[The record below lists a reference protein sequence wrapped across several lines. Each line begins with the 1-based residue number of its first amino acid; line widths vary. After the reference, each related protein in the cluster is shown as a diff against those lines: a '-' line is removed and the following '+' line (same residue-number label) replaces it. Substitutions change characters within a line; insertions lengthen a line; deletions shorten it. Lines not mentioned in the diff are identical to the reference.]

1 LEGLMLQTIPVHA
14 EGARYTA
21 PLLYL
26 PELWAPARVWLP
38 AATFFGHRG
47 WEGELLELRGAGDLE
62 MRTAG
67 VIDHARRLPQPP
79 VVIGHG
85 AGALVALAASR
96 RGGVAAAVLIAPLIP
111 GSAPV
116 RGLTRRWEALLALAL
131 GRPIPPPSPPAAC
144 RLFGEVP
151 PGLEAE
157 TVRAVLDVVRG
168 GPPSPAR
175 LDVPALVV
183 AGALDPLL
191 PPGAAAGLAAS
202 LGADLIEIPG
212 AGHWPILA
220 PAWQR
225 TVAAVH
231 RWLVQRLGEPLL
243 DLYADAMAE
252 RDAGGDPDAE

>member
-1 LEGLMLQTIPVHA
+1 MLRATPVHA
-14 EGARYTA
+14 ESARYAA

-26 PELWAPARVWLP
+26 PELWAPAEVWLP

-47 WEGELLELRGAGDLE
+47 WEGELLELRGIGGLE
-62 MRTAG
+62 TRAAA
-67 VIDHARRLPQPP
+67 VVDHASRLPRPP

-96 RGGVAAAVLIAPLIP
+96 RGATAAAVLIAPLVP
-111 GSAPV
+111 GSPPV

-131 GRPIPPPSPPAAC
+131 GRAVPPPQPAAAR

-151 PGLEAE
+151 AGLDVEAA
-157 TVRAVLDVVRG
+157 RAVLDIVRG
-168 GPPSPAR
+168 RRPTAAG
-175 LDVPALVV
+175 LDVPTLVV
-183 AGALDPLL
+183 AGERDPLL
-191 PPGAAAGLAAS
+191 APAAAAGLAAS
-202 LGADLIEIPG
+202 LAADVIEIPG

-225 TVAAVH
+225 TVTVVH

-252 RDAGGDPDAE
+252 RDAGGETDAE